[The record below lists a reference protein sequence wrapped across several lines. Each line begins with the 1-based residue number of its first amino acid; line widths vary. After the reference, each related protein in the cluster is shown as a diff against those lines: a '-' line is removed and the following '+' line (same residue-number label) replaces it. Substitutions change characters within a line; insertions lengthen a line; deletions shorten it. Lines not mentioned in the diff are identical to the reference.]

1 MDGAVIARLQRA
13 IVDDAAFPV
22 GKGMRVL
29 DLGCGNG
36 STVRGWM
43 DMGFDAYGCDF
54 QFKGGPN
61 VEELVRDE
69 RISLI
74 AQDPYRLPY
83 PDVSFDIIV
92 TNQVF
97 EHVNDYDATLR
108 EMRRVLKPDGC
119 CLNVFP
125 ARGLVIEPHVF
136 VPFATV
142 LQNRAWLKLWALLG
156 IRKGNQR
163 ALPWRE
169 VAERNHDY
177 LTTSTNYLSSREIRR
192 HFLNHFTDT
201 RYVERV
207 FLRHSPN
214 GRGRALYRLGRT
226 FPPLFVLYRSLWSR
240 VVLARP

>member
-1 MDGAVIARLQRA
+1 MSTPSITRLQRS
-13 IVDDAAFPV
+13 IVDEVAFRTEPS
-22 GKGMRVL
+22 MRVL
-29 DLGCGNG
+29 DVGCGNG

-54 QFKGGPN
+54 QFKGGPD
-61 VEELVRDE
+61 VDALVRSE

-74 AQDPYRLPY
+74 AQAPYRLPY
-83 PDVSFDIIV
+83 PDAFFDVIV

-97 EHVNDYDATLR
+97 EHVRDYDATLR
-108 EMRRVLKPDGC
+108 EMRRVLTPDGC

-125 ARGLVIEPHVF
+125 ARGLFIDPHVF

-142 LQNRAWLKLWALLG
+142 LQNRTWLKLWALLG

-169 VAERNHDY
+169 VAKRNYDY
-177 LTTSTNYLSSREIRR
+177 LTTSTNYLTSREIRR
-192 HFLNHFTDT
+192 HFLNHFPDT
-201 RYVERV
+201 LYVERV

-214 GRGRALYRLGRT
+214 ARCRALYSLGRI
-226 FPPLFVLYRSLWSR
+226 FPPLFVLYRNLWSR
-240 VVLARP
+240 AVLARP